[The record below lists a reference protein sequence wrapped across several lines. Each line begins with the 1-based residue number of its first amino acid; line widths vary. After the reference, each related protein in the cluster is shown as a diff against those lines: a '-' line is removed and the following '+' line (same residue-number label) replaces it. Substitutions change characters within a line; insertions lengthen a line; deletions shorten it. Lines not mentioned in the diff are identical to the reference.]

1 MEPGNSL
8 KPSNED
14 ISHYSSQYEQSL
26 RGYKEEMF
34 KENNNSFEESNSAAK
49 MKCYVCDFFSANKTE
64 LKKHAKIHVTEK
76 PFECSTCGYATSWK
90 FSLQRHIKT
99 VHIKE
104 KPFKCE
110 HCEYSSPSKQG
121 LVIHIRKHSG
131 DRPFQCN
138 YTGEQSTCSARLRD
152 RNSLLRHIRWVNYRP
167 LLNS

>member
-1 MEPGNSL
+1 MWCRLSRDVALAGHLLDQDSPRCHVTL
-8 KPSNED
+8 P
-14 ISHYSSQYEQSL
+14 
-26 RGYKEEMF
+26 
-34 KENNNSFEESNSAAK
+34 ESNSAAK